1 MIEIWSKYNC
11 IFCDKAEKLC
21 QIKGLEYKKYM
32 LGVDYSRED
41 LIKKVK
47 NYNKLVENALSRKG
61 SLILELN
68 TKFKKNK
75 HFGNN

>member
-41 LIKKVK
+41 LIKKFPEARTFPQITQDGQ
-47 NYNKLVENALSRKG
+47 YIGGYTE
-61 SLILELN
+61 LEQHLR
-68 TKFKKNK
+68 
-75 HFGNN
+75 

>member
-21 QIKGLEYKKYM
+21 QIKGIEYKKYM

-41 LIKKVK
+41 LISKFPEARTFPQITKDDL
-47 NYNKLVENALSRKG
+47 YIGGYTELEQHLS
-61 SLILELN
+61 
-68 TKFKKNK
+68 
-75 HFGNN
+75 

>member
-1 MIEIWSKYNC
+1 MVEIWSKYNC

-41 LIKKVK
+41 LIKKFPEARTFPQITQDGQ
-47 NYNKLVENALSRKG
+47 YIGGYTE
-61 SLILELN
+61 LEQHLR
-68 TKFKKNK
+68 
-75 HFGNN
+75 

>member
-41 LIKKVK
+41 LIKKFPEARTFPQITQDGQ
-47 NYNKLVENALSRKG
+47 YIGGYTE
-61 SLILELN
+61 LEQRLR
-68 TKFKKNK
+68 
-75 HFGNN
+75 